1 MHQEDPKGKT
11 PGLESSPG
19 QSLPFSGTPETQ
31 PKYTQLGT
39 MTGSLQIGA
48 TVNDGESVALDQ
60 LAQWTKHP
68 IQVAVDSKIAI
79 KRVHTPNI
87 EIRMPGLWS
96 TPQEKRSLLQVTWT
110 KGHLTAEQ
118 HSQRFGPSQAWAWTA
133 DLAADKECGARSH
146 SVFSFTQAAVT
157 ENIDRAARA
166 TCSWLGKRCAH
177 MLAHDP
183 VPRAKELKFEA
194 VPVVNKKVQKQG
206 LNKRQQLLAA
216 TELVNPS
223 TGHSWVVTANSKN
236 LCIKCET
243 CTLFVQQTDPIPL
256 VEFVLQH
263 PCRHRPAEPSPSAK
277 IDPSHSVLNL
287 GHLWSC
293 SRCKASYSVRAPA
306 KGRLANKCK
315 GKEAKKERDDSAGA
329 DSSKSGFAALFF
341 RDRLK
346 QGLPENLGPK
356 HAQSANAKHED
367 GQDGNRP
374 SIVGEGCGLST
385 MEHSSQGALGG
396 SIVVKD
402 ESFPRNPDPGEGGS
416 PPGLYQAQVLTSEK
430 PQSCRETSKWV
441 GNEARVTQPRQEGSE
456 QRLMFDLVV
465 LPQVIKNLMQNPALL
480 KPKPQL
486 RKLKERC
493 LLLQTSWLEFLSLKA
508 KPTAVARVPLTN
520 RRTRR
525 RTKVLRSPRLE
536 LRACFISLRLCL
548 RSRSCRP
555 TAMGGGK
562 GKGKHKSK
570 RSAEEV
576 LHARE
581 VNRQREESSLPKK
594 STGSV
599 SRSKARSAA
608 YHAAISAPISADTI
622 AEPKVRP
629 PPPPPPRRGEGI
641 RLVPRD
647 EILPR
652 STDQPGTPSKG
663 TAPQPKDSQ
672 PKTGGEFLPPAK
684 TSPKKR
690 DQGEQGRNKQ
700 KAQKRGE
707 SLPQP
712 ELSESAASNQRLLP
726 QDAMELHTSS
736 STEEE
741 AASMPLENLRSK
753 PAPVKRAAW
762 LPGK

>member
-1 MHQEDPKGKT
+1 MLADRWERINRQEGAAGTAGGIDWTVPRRMLKESVKHPLQHSGLRMLFQGAVRRANHGGDDVCPRCGQTNTLSHVLHDCIRWAEVDIGPDPAWRDLFPRAPECFQIRGLVPKYATQHPLLTEAQLQPTKTGIFTGEFLPDSQVYFGTDASGGPKGEDPR
-11 PGLESSPG
+11 LRVVSWAVIAI
-19 QSLPFSGTPETQ
+19 QWHPETQ
-31 PKYTQLGT
+31 PIYTRLGT

-60 LAQWTKHP
+60 LAPWTKHP
-68 IQVAVDSKIAI
+68 IQVAVDSKTAI

-133 DLAADKECGARSH
+133 NLEADKECGARSQ
-146 SVFSFTQAAVT
+146 SVFSYSQAAVA

-346 QGLPENLGPK
+346 HGLSEDLGPK
-356 HAQSANAKHED
+356 HAQSASAKHEE
-367 GQDGNRP
+367 GQDGYRP
-374 SIVGEGCGLST
+374 SIEGEGCGLSSK
-385 MEHSSQGALGG
+385 EHSSHGAQGG
-396 SIVVKD
+396 SIIVKD
-402 ESFPRNPDPGEGGS
+402 ESFSRNPDPGDGGT
-416 PPGLYQAQVLTSEK
+416 PPGFYEAQVDTCEK
-430 PQSCRETSKWV
+430 PQSCRETSKWL
-441 GNEARVTQPRQEGSE
+441 GNEARVTQPRKEGSE
-456 QRLMFDLVV
+456 QMFDIRLGSAASSYQKPSVEPCPSQAKAPAQETENKV
-465 LPQVIKNLMQNPALL
+465 LSSAD
-480 KPKPQL
+480 
-486 RKLKERC
+486 KL
-493 LLLQTSWLEFLSLKA
+493 
-508 KPTAVARVPLTN
+508 ARVPQ
-520 RRTRR
+520 
-525 RTKVLRSPRLE
+525 P
-536 LRACFISLRLCL
+536 
-548 RSRSCRP
+548 
-555 TAMGGGK
+555 
-562 GKGKHKSK
+562 KSK
-570 RSAEEV
+570 ANSGSKSSTDKQTNPSKNKGSKKPPPGTQSV
-576 LHARE
+576 LHFFKA
-581 VNRQREESSLPKK
+581 K
-594 STGSV
+594 S
-599 SRSKARSAA
+599 
-608 YHAAISAPISADTI
+608 
-622 AEPKVRP
+622 
-629 PPPPPPRRGEGI
+629 
-641 RLVPRD
+641 
-647 EILPR
+647 
-652 STDQPGTPSKG
+652 
-663 TAPQPKDSQ
+663 
-672 PKTGGEFLPPAK
+672 
-684 TSPKKR
+684 
-690 DQGEQGRNKQ
+690 
-700 KAQKRGE
+700 
-707 SLPQP
+707 
-712 ELSESAASNQRLLP
+712 
-726 QDAMELHTSS
+726 
-736 STEEE
+736 
-741 AASMPLENLRSK
+741 
-753 PAPVKRAAW
+753 
-762 LPGK
+762 